1 MFRLQ
6 FYRSVCR
13 SAICF
18 SVLLAFAADAL
29 ADEPAIRGLNFDDG
43 ETIRYPVALI
53 RGELAD
59 SDVDGLV
66 VVNKSSQRETRRLV
80 GLVDQDRF
88 KALAELVPGR
98 NDLVLQAGEHKLPLV
113 LHYKPQTNPYVVRA
127 IYHTDDTGDTT
138 YQTQLENDPQDYAAK
153 LGTALKL
160 MQTFTADRMHEAGFG
175 RITFNLE
182 LDDDGQVI
190 VHTVKGEHP
199 AEFYYEMEGVQWFG
213 HLFGKLGEDFP
224 TNIGMNVVIPAY
236 TRYDGKTKKT
246 RGHTALG
253 GGGLAL
259 FGSGGFFTWPSGLDE
274 VFQAFGNAQVMD
286 TERVLDDSAGRGT
299 FWANASTGMGAT
311 LHELGHAL
319 GLFHCRDGRGI
330 MTRGFDHFGRLFT
343 FADPPM
349 AGQTEPLA
357 FTDDQIAYWAPVSAL
372 ALQPIRWFDMDD
384 KQYEQTDGPQ
394 LSMDDKAG
402 CMTIRAANG
411 LRFIGFDKGA
421 TTMKHEAMF
430 DAPEPPTCV
439 EFPYDEIQRTVESDK
454 IRVRAIDDQG
464 IIMMMDVQFHTP
476 PPEQATEDD

>member
-6 FYRSVCR
+6 FYRSLCR
-13 SAICF
+13 SVICF
-18 SVLLAFAADAL
+18 TVLLAFAADTVA
-29 ADEPAIRGLNFDDG
+29 AEPAIRGLNFDGG

-66 VVNKSSQRETRRLV
+66 IVNRSSRRETRRLV
-80 GLVDQDRF
+80 GLVDSGRF

-98 NDLVLQAGEHKLPLV
+98 NELVLRAGEHRLPLV

-127 IYHTDDTGDTT
+127 IYHTDNTGETN
-138 YQTQLENDPQDYAAK
+138 YQTQLKNDPQNYAAK

-199 AEFYYEMEGVQWFG
+199 AEFYYEMNGVEWFG
-213 HLFGKLGEDFP
+213 HLFRKLGKDFP

-259 FGSGGFFTWPSGLDE
+259 FGSGGFFTWPSGLDD
-274 VFQAFGNAQVMD
+274 VFRAFGDARRMD
-286 TERVLDDSAGRGT
+286 TSQVLDDSAGRGT
-299 FWANASTGMGAT
+299 FWANASTGIGAT

-319 GLFHCRDGRGI
+319 GLFHCRDGHGI

-343 FADPPM
+343 FVDPPM
-349 AGQTEPLA
+349 ARHPEPFA

-372 ALQPIRWFDMDD
+372 ALQPIRWFDMDA
-384 KQYEQTDGPQ
+384 KQYEDIDGPR
-394 LSMDDKAG
+394 LSMDDEAG
-402 CMTIRAANG
+402 RMTIQAASG

-421 TTMKHEAMF
+421 TTMKHEAMYET
-430 DAPEPPTCV
+430 AEPPTCV
-439 EFPYDEIQRTVESDK
+439 EFPYEELQRTVESDK
-454 IRVRAIDDQG
+454 MRVRAIDDQG
-464 IIMMMDVQFHTP
+464 VIMMRDIRFQSPAPKQT
-476 PPEQATEDD
+476 TDDD